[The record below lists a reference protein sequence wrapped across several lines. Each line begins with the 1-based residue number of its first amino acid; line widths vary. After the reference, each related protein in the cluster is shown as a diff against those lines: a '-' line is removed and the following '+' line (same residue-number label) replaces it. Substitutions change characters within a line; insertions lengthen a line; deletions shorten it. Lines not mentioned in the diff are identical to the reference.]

1 MNYLLLYDTFK
12 LSLIY
17 KFTQT
22 WNSALSDSPNALL
35 HSNKDW
41 RRKTIFKIE
50 MIIISLL
57 CVTLVCYVINSQ
69 L

>member
-1 MNYLLLYDTFK
+1 MNYLLLYDTVK

-41 RRKTIFKIE
+41 RRKLFLK
-50 MIIISLL
+50 LRW
-57 CVTLVCYVINSQ
+57 
-69 L
+69 